1 MRRSALLAA
10 LVVTAAALVLQLVLL
25 PLVSRDLNSANA
37 FLALLVVVSLR
48 QRRLAGVLW
57 GAALGGLSDLLL
69 MQHVGY
75 HGATFTVLGYA
86 LGWLGGKMVIS
97 GFAALFALTAAAVVL
112 DAAAVT
118 LLFTLLERAPSWD
131 TLWLPVGISALVT
144 PLAAVGLERL
154 YRQLLPGER
163 P

>member
-1 MRRSALLAA
+1 MRRSALAA
-10 LVVTAAALVLQLVLL
+10 LLVAAAALALQLVLL

-37 FLALLVVVSLR
+37 FLALLVVLSLR

-75 HGATFTVLGYA
+75 HGAAFTVLGYA

-97 GFAALFALTAAAVVL
+97 GFAALFALTAAAVAL

-118 LLFTLLERAPSWD
+118 LLFAALERPPSWAA
-131 TLWLPVGISALVT
+131 LWPPVAASALVT

-154 YRQLLPGER
+154 YRQLDRGDR